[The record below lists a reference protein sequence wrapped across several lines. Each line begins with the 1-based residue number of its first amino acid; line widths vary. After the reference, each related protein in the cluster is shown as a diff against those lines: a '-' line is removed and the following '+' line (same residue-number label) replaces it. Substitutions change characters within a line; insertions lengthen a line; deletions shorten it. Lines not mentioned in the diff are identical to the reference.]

1 MNGHNDAI
9 ETRPQTR
16 RSLQLLPT
24 PPRTPRLQR
33 AAREVQLAAAPY
45 RPGEL
50 PEPLTLT
57 LNEKLVS
64 ELNTQAARRRVPVEL
79 LVRVSVEAARA
90 LEHVPYREVVGNVLD
105 CNASD
110 ALPLIGGE
118 GAQGL
123 LARYAAR
130 VRRGERESVTRIT
143 KSGEVQVSVTLAMA
157 AAWRREANVGRKG
170 LSNWAAEMLVIA
182 PARAIEWEA
191 AAAAQGQSVT
201 EWVYTCALRLASS
214 ASAAPQ
220 ART

>member
-1 MNGHNDAI
+1 V
-9 ETRPQTR
+9 R
-16 RSLQLLPT
+16 
-24 PPRTPRLQR
+24 
-33 AAREVQLAAAPY
+33 LAAAPY

-64 ELNTQAARRRVPVEL
+64 ELNAQAARRRVPVEL

-90 LEHVPYREVVGNVLD
+90 LEHVPYREAVGNVLD
-105 CNASD
+105 RDASE
-110 ALPLIGGE
+110 ALPLICGE
-118 GAQGL
+118 GAQGA

-143 KSGEVQVSVTLAMA
+143 TSGEVQVSVTLAMA
-157 AAWRREANVGRKG
+157 AAWRGEAIAGGEG
-170 LSNWAAEMLVIA
+170 LSNWATEMLVMA
-182 PARAIEWEA
+182 PTGAIEWEA
-191 AAAAQGQSVT
+191 ASAAQGQSVA
-201 EWVYTCALRLASS
+201 EWVYACALRLASS